1 MPQVFK
7 KLNDGPKGL
16 ITDSSTSVYIHS
28 LCIPSAI
35 TTEIITATATGST
48 NKNEQL
54 LYMPSLVGGEGLQLL
69 IDSGAMHNFAL
80 NALLENLH
88 LPVIVVK

>member
-1 MPQVFK
+1 MMDQKAQLGTIVLQVH
-7 KLNDGPKGL
+7 G
-16 ITDSSTSVYIHS
+16 IH
-28 LCIPSAI
+28 IAFGTATA
-35 TTEIITATATGST
+35 TTTVTATATATGST